1 MFPGIGLSE
10 IAIVILIAL
19 VVFGPKRLP
28 EMGRQLGKVIREF
41 RDATSDI
48 RSQIGIDDITDSVK
62 DIKSG
67 FSLTSTGGATTGAA
81 AATPAAAATLDAAL
95 DTPQIDSA
103 SAPAATRS
111 SNRPVAAGAPPAAP
125 EVRNGPVAAGAP
137 APAAPPAAPPVA
149 AEAAVG
155 APSPVTAPSPV
166 SAPSR
171 VADDAGAGAEGGVE
185 AFGKLTRRSASS
197 VRPTAD

>member
-95 DTPQIDSA
+95 DTPQIDTA

-137 APAAPPAAPPVA
+137 APAAPPVA

>member
-95 DTPQIDSA
+95 DTPQIDTA

-137 APAAPPAAPPVA
+137 APAAPPVA

-166 SAPSR
+166 GAPSR